1 MKFNRL
7 TRTVFVGTLLMGVA
21 TLPVSASTQTQTK
34 QLSQPYV
41 VIGSGNS
48 DKAAMLDLLD
58 PNSKAKQLTVTGT
71 DGDQYLNLQGVS
83 DSAMISSVSVAP
95 AEPGS
100 GTLVNIEKYDG
111 ANNITKVTS
120 QQYAMAATMAGVN
133 DVIITVS
140 SNQTVS
146 GESALA
152 GVYKALASDGT
163 NLDADNTAAANSLL
177 SATNPAQ
184 EEVGA
189 DKAGKLSG
197 AVTETASEIAS
208 AKQDG
213 NEMSGNEISNALNDN
228 LSNNNI
234 NISVSARQP
243 IVTALQNFQTT
254 PIASNKTFIKNA
266 QNQAKN
272 LKQSTGNMMAKANDF
287 LNSEDAANL
296 RASAD
301 GWWNKIKN
309 FFTSLFN

>member
-1 MKFNRL
+1 MKFIKL
-7 TRTVFVGTLLMGVA
+7 TSTVIIGTVLLGA
-21 TLPVSASTQTQTK
+21 TSLPIHAATQTQTK

-48 DKAAMLDLLD
+48 NKSGMLDLLD
-58 PNSKAKQLTVTGT
+58 PNSKAKQLTVNGA

-111 ANNITKVTS
+111 TNNITKVTS

-140 SNQTVS
+140 SNQSVS

-177 SATNPAQ
+177 SATSQAQ
-184 EEVGA
+184 EEVGD

-197 AVTETASEIAS
+197 AVTATASDIAS

-213 NEMSGNEISNALNDN
+213 NEMSSTEISNALNNN

-234 NISVSARQP
+234 NISMSARQP
-243 IVTALQNFQTT
+243 IVTALQGFQET

-266 QNQAKN
+266 QNQADN
-272 LKQSTGNMMAKANDF
+272 LKKSTGNMMAKANDF
-287 LNSEDAANL
+287 LNSEDASNL

-301 GWWNKIKN
+301 GIWNKIKN
-309 FFTSLFN
+309 FFANLFS